1 MHSRVWSPLAA
12 TSLAMLAVA
21 ALVSHADQIL
31 AADQINPSAAS
42 NVAVDNQS
50 GAAGNLSDKTGAA
63 TELPLDPVPHNY
75 GVAPIDQANINTV
88 FQPQC
93 PTFSFGGPAD
103 ECMTADRSMGYKF
116 TWAADKWCNVGAG
129 VRTSFSS
136 MTQNAPGGGGSFFH
150 IDNMRLY
157 TSGKVHQYVGFEF
170 NTDINE
176 NEFVPGNSNQIQ
188 LLDAIGKF
196 EFNDYVN
203 VWVGRLLPPS
213 DRANLSG
220 PYFINAWDFPF
231 VQNYTGVFAGRDNG
245 VVYWGQAGGG
255 KLQWSAGVFDGS
267 GRTVAPGELTAPN
280 LNGNVEFAMRTQISL
295 LDPEPGYYKQG
306 SYYGEKDLFVIGY
319 AMQTQNSAVG
329 NATNAQSATEY
340 NFDLLIENKMTDWGS
355 VTIEGAFYH
364 YSSINAA
371 GLSVLNP
378 YVARPGDAGFIYAG
392 WLMPQQVGIGRFRP
406 FVRYLKYN
414 YDNKV
419 AAAAQADNSSG
430 WDLGCEYA
438 IKAQSARLMLFYG
451 ERDVVGFGRVNL
463 MRLAA
468 QINF

>member
-1 MHSRVWSPLAA
+1 MHSRVWSTLAA
-12 TSLAMLAVA
+12 TSIITFAFVA
-21 ALVSHADQIL
+21 IANHDDEIL
-31 AADQINPSAAS
+31 ASDQAITLPAPSAA
-42 NVAVDNQS
+42 VGDQS
-50 GAAGNLSDKTGAA
+50 GTAGNLSENTGAA
-63 TELPLDPVPHNY
+63 SPLPLDPMPHDY

-129 VRTSFSS
+129 VRSSFSS
-136 MTQNAPGGGGSFFH
+136 MPANAPGGGGNFFH

-176 NEFVPGNSNQIQ
+176 NEFVPGNNNQIQ

-196 EFNDYVN
+196 EFNDYFN
-203 VWVGRLLPPS
+203 VWVGRLLPPA
-213 DRANLSG
+213 DRAVLSG

-267 GRTVAPGELTAPN
+267 GRTVPDGEPSAPN
-280 LNGNVEFAMRTQISL
+280 LNGTVEFAMRTQISL

-319 AMQTQNSAVG
+319 AMQTQSSAVG
-329 NATNAQSATEY
+329 NATNAQSTTEF
-340 NFDLLIENKMTDWGS
+340 NFDLLIENKMSDWGS
-355 VTIEGAFYH
+355 GTIEAAYYH

-371 GLSVLNP
+371 GLSLTNP
-378 YVARPGDAGFIYAG
+378 YVARPGDSGFIYAG

-406 FVRYLKYN
+406 FARYLKYN
-414 YDNKV
+414 YDNQA
-419 AAAAQADNSSG
+419 AAAAQADTSSG
-430 WDLGCEYA
+430 WDLGVEYA
-438 IKAQSARLMLFYG
+438 IKAQSARLMAFYG
-451 ERDVVGFGRVNL
+451 ERDVVGFGRINL
-463 MRLAA
+463 MRIGA